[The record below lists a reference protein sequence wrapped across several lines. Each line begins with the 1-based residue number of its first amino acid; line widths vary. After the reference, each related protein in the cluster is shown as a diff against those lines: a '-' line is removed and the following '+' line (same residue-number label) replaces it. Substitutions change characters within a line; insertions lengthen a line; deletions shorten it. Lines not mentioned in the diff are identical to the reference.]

1 MNFSGEQGQA
11 IRQLLNAHM
20 IRRGIMCCL
29 NSSGG
34 KRQHL
39 AVSHEKGKI
48 TVLQLSALLKQ
59 ADSSQKKLTLTRL
72 ASAPIPFTVLSMVS
86 NPINENFL
94 AVCGLKDC
102 RVLSFN
108 ANGGVSEQLV
118 LQPQLEAA
126 NYIIK
131 PVWLPGSQTQLA
143 IITADYVKIYDLSS
157 DVLSPAYYFLIPSG
171 KIRDTTFIHTAEGE
185 MYLLL
190 MSSAGHIYFQLLC
203 DESSAR
209 HGSFYVTNIMDVNHA
224 DVKDSNGSLCGGGVS
239 VYFSHALQML
249 FFSYAAGKSF
259 MAPITMDIEELLS
272 VFLIQYKPTPST
284 GSKNNVPQPLCGWNE
299 VSGHPGLVTAVLQQA
314 GNPVILM
321 VEPEKCLMQE
331 IKMGTKAK
339 IMDMVS
345 IRHLST
351 NTTSSIAGEEKT
363 TLILLCEDGSLKI
376 YMANAEAT
384 GYWLQPQF
392 QPTGSLAFTR
402 PQKKKKASKLHRSSG
417 LVHFNLDFFEHCQ
430 QQVADIEFGGLDIL
444 QVYNIQQVK
453 VRLQNNNLYIAN
465 TKPGGFQMEIS
476 NNDSNSVIVA
486 IRVLLGSQDTVRIP
500 STIEIFGRPLQ
511 VNLSRARWFEL
522 PLTREESIQC
532 NGKLTVTFGPTLDP
546 DGVNMIDSIQVWTK
560 SKELFGWPE
569 DNDEYSSGISAESG
583 TDIEKVS
590 VLPLALTP
598 VDKVV
603 MSTLET
609 LDSALSVC
617 DAKVLSETQ
626 FGVALSVSTKLLVA
640 PGPAL
645 VQKATKSVLTALHPN
660 KVSCY
665 LHTDAALLKHATA
678 MLASTSDLDCEKFH
692 HLVAIARNI
701 AVSRPKNLVKFA
713 ETHDETN
720 QGSKKLESKQ
730 TKSQECQ
737 QFMNLLIE
745 AFWRLLKEI
754 PANSLT
760 GALGQPGLTHVES
773 TVQALVEILHA
784 FSFVDLDTAGFTS
797 DHYISFLLCEDKRV
811 SFPARG
817 AIVRA
822 VRPRPKKRK
831 LVEISPA
838 KEGSSKQSS
847 APAPSQP
854 REQSGSRY
862 QPLHENNRYDDEQ
875 EAELNQG
882 PGGIHLGGVAGNL
895 RELLPIRGNLPDM
908 LDLPA
913 DEAMVE
919 LAIALSLQDQDGGG
933 GNQLS
938 QGLQGLQQLAN
949 LGEGLAGILGGHDNE
964 SDGEDVVEVDE
975 EDEEE
980 DEEAPDAADE
990 VAQFSDT
997 TASAPG
1003 SDDEGSIG
1011 GEEQEGGERE
1021 NAGGTGG
1028 SDSGGSLADMASV
1041 GNLSTDNYRY
1051 DTEGEREK
1059 GNCEPQVEDAEE
1071 TDRESRLAG
1080 LRQLLIEKLVSSIK
1094 SLKEVGGTRCIPYMQ
1109 LALALSTDLDL
1120 ENDREHA
1127 ALKSLIQALL
1137 NEMDMGST
1145 LSTDPSSRNAKKEF
1159 QLLILRLFSV
1169 LMSRTRSSG
1178 SPGKDEETNSVS
1190 NYVGSALA
1198 QAGLHT
1204 HCLSILKNLLPY
1216 WQGLPIDDTGVLAGC
1231 ELLKPLVVS
1240 SIPDMAP
1247 FFLKQYVKS
1256 HTNDIFES
1264 YAQLLTE
1271 MSLRIPYQLKKIS
1284 GNFSDFSNSIN
1295 IIIFRYIFLFNFY

>member
-131 PVWLPGSQTQLA
+131 PLWLPGSQTQLA
-143 IITADYVKIYDLSS
+143 IITADYVKIYDLAL

-185 MYLLL
+185 MFLLL

-239 VYFSHALQML
+239 VYFSHSLQML

-259 MAPITMDIEELLS
+259 MAPITMNTEELLS
-272 VFLIQYKPTPST
+272 VFLIQFKQTPTA
-284 GSKNNVPQPLCGWNE
+284 GSKNSSTQPLCGWNE
-299 VSGHPGLVTAVLQQA
+299 ISGHPGLVTAVLQQA
-314 GNPVILM
+314 GNPVLLM
-321 VEPEKCLMQE
+321 VEPEKCIMQE

-351 NTTSSIAGEEKT
+351 TSSSVPGEEKT

-376 YMANAEAT
+376 YMANTDAT

-392 QPTGSLAFTR
+392 HPTGSVAFTR

-417 LVHFNLDFFEHCQ
+417 LVHFSLDFFEHCQ
-430 QQVADIEFGGLDIL
+430 QQVADIEFGGQDIL

-486 IRVLLGSQDTVRIP
+486 IRVLLGSQDTVRVP
-500 STIEIFGRPLQ
+500 STIEIFGRPMQ
-511 VNLSRARWFEL
+511 VNLSTARWFEL
-522 PLTREESIQC
+522 PLTRDESIQSQ
-532 NGKLTVTFGPTLDP
+532 GKLTVTFGPTMDP
-546 DGVNMIDSIQVWTK
+546 DGVNMIDSVQVWTK
-560 SKELFGWPE
+560 SKEAFGWPD
-569 DNDEYSSGISAESG
+569 DNDEYSSGISAEG
-583 TDIEKVS
+583 VGDIEKVS
-590 VLPLALTP
+590 VHPLALTP

-626 FGVALSVSTKLLVA
+626 YGVALAVATKLLVA

-660 KVSCY
+660 KISCH
-665 LHTDAALLKHATA
+665 LHTDAALLKHATS
-678 MLASTSDLDCEKFH
+678 MLTSTIDLDCEKFH

-713 ETHDETN
+713 ETHDEN
-720 QGSKKLESKQ
+720 NEGSKKSDSKQ
-730 TKSQECQ
+730 NKSVECQ

-754 PANSLT
+754 PDNSLT

-797 DHYISFLLCEDKRV
+797 DHYIKFLLCGDKRV
-811 SFPARG
+811 SFPARA

-822 VRPRPKKRK
+822 VRPRSKKRK
-831 LVEISPA
+831 LAEVSPP
-838 KEGSSKQSS
+838 KESSSKSS
-847 APAPSQP
+847 LAPAPFQP
-854 REQSGSRY
+854 RQLVSNNLRY
-862 QPLHENNRYDDEQ
+862 QPLPDNNRYDDER
-875 EAELNQG
+875 EAELNHG

-933 GNQLS
+933 GNQLA
-938 QGLQGLQQLAN
+938 QGLQGLQHLAN
-949 LGEGLAGILGGHDNE
+949 LGEGLAGILGGHDND

-975 EDEEE
+975 EEE
-980 DEEAPDAADE
+980 DEEEEEEAPHAADE
-990 VAQFSDT
+990 AAQFSDT

-1011 GEEQEGGERE
+1011 GEEQEGGTRE

-1028 SDSGGSLADMASV
+1028 SDSGGSLGDMASL
-1041 GNLSTDNYRY
+1041 GNNSTDNYRY
-1051 DTEGEREK
+1051 ETEAEGEK
-1059 GNCEPQVEDAEE
+1059 GSELQVEDAEE

-1080 LRQLLIEKLVSSIK
+1080 LRQMLIEKLIDSVK
-1094 SLKEVGGTRCIPYMQ
+1094 SLNEVGGTRCIPYMQ

-1120 ENDREHA
+1120 ENDRDSA

-1137 NEMDMGST
+1137 NEMEIGT
-1145 LSTDPSSRNAKKEF
+1145 VLSSEPASRDAKKEF

-1169 LMSRTRSSG
+1169 LMSRTRSCG
-1178 SPGKDEETNSVS
+1178 SLSKDEETNSVCS
-1190 NYVGSALA
+1190 YVGSSLA

-1204 HCLSILKNLLPY
+1204 HCLFLLKNLLPY
-1216 WQGLPIDDTGVLAGC
+1216 WQGLPVDDSGILAGC
-1231 ELLKPLVVS
+1231 ELLKPLAVS
-1240 SIPDMAP
+1240 SVPDMAP

-1256 HTNDIFES
+1256 HTNDLFDS

-1271 MSLRIPYQLKKIS
+1271 MILRIPYQMKKIS
-1284 GNFSDFSNSIN
+1284 G
-1295 IIIFRYIFLFNFY
+1295 IFFI